1 MSFQVFMRILTILKT
16 LKEEHVLMNS
26 IIRKTLGL
34 KHHRIISIK
43 RSISEIVIHIDR
55 IRRRRLSCGQCGH
68 RAKVRDRLRR
78 RRWRHVPL
86 WGIPVTI
93 TYQPSRVNCPT
104 CGIKVESIP
113 WAQGKSP
120 LSQPLIVV
128 LATWSRLLAWDVVAR
143 LFGVCWSTVRAAV
156 EAAVAYDLPTGISKV
171 SCT

>member
-1 MSFQVFMRILTILKT
+1 
-16 LKEEHVLMNS
+16 MNS

-34 KHHRIISIK
+34 KSHRVVSVRK
-43 RSISEIVIHIDR
+43 SMSEIEIKIER
-55 IRRRRLSCGQCGH
+55 IRRRLLTCGQCGQ
-68 RAKVRDRLRR
+68 RSRVRDRLRE

-93 TYQPSRVNCPT
+93 IYRPARVNCPD
-104 CGIKVESIP
+104 CGVKVESIP

-143 LFGVCWSTVRAAV
+143 LFGVSWSTVRAAV
-156 EAAVAYDLPTGISKV
+156 EAAVAYGLANRDIDSVLFIGIDEISRRRMLEMHQNLL
-171 SCT
+171 